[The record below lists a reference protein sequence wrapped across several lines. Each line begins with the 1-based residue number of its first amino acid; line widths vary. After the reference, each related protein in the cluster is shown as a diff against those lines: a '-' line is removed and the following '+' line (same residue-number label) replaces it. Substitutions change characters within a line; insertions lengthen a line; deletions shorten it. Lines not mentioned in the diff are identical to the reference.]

1 MERVILHI
9 IARPAWDSRLEAGE
23 IRSPSLATEGFI
35 HFSTPAQLLRT
46 ADKHYHG
53 RTDLLVLCVD
63 ADKLAAP
70 LRWEAAGRSGP
81 PDNPSD
87 PLYPH
92 LYGPINLDAVIDV
105 IDLPCRPDGS
115 FTMPA
120 ALAAILEDK
129 SVW

>member
-9 IARPAWDSRLEAGE
+9 IARSAWDSRLDAGE

-46 ADKHYHG
+46 ANKHYHG
-53 RTDLLVLCVD
+53 RTDLLVLRVD
-63 ADKLAAP
+63 AEKLTAP

-81 PDNPSD
+81 PDNPND

-92 LYGPINLDAVIDV
+92 LYGPINLDAVIDTV
-105 IDLPCRPDGS
+105 GLPCEPDGL
-115 FTMPA
+115 FAMPP
-120 ALAAILEDK
+120 ALAAILED
-129 SVW
+129 